1 MIFRRIIAGLCA
13 CAAAVCFAAAA
24 CADIEYRDEEVAVP
38 PRMLYLGDSIATGF
52 GLEGYA
58 EDRSRIASYAS
69 ILRDTYT
76 AELPEDCGFEM
87 ENLAVDGLTSAELL
101 NGLVNGEYDGKLD
114 VDVIVVSIGGNDLL
128 HVLTGLL
135 ADAGITGS
143 DGISAGALF
152 KLIQAVTK
160 LSDTCDEK
168 LALFDENMKNIG
180 EYLHSRTDARV
191 IVQTLYNPFE
201 DFSLV
206 PGLKDLATEKIAKLD
221 ELISKNSQG
230 GTVYNVCDVVPF
242 FAGKANELTNI
253 GNYDIHPNAQGH
265 QVISECLDKTVRAFK
280 YSYKK
285 AYEVEPAAAE
295 AEDGESSGAS
305 RSASGDEPNSAAG
318 YIIVAAVAGVLLAA
332 AVITVVVVY
341 VKRSRQASGA
351 GTSLPE
357 GTSTGKPAEAPAFP
371 DPLETPLNDP
381 GAHPE
386 GRPESEPI
394 VPVSVIPEPEDEK
407 NDNQ

>member
-1 MIFRRIIAGLCA
+1 MIFKRIIAGLCA

-58 EDRSRIASYAS
+58 EDRSRIASYAN
-69 ILRDTYT
+69 ILRDAYT

-87 ENLAVDGLTSAELL
+87 ENLAVDGMTSEELL
-101 NGLVNGEYDGKLD
+101 NGLVKGEYDGKLD
-114 VDVIVVSIGGNDLL
+114 VDVIVISIGGNDLL

-143 DGISAGALF
+143 EGISAGALL
-152 KLIQAVTK
+152 KLIQAVAK

-180 EYLHSRTDARV
+180 EYLHSRTEARV

-201 DFSLV
+201 EFSLV

-221 ELISKNSQG
+221 ELISKNSGG

-242 FAGKANELTNI
+242 FAGKSKELTNI

-295 AEDGESSGAS
+295 AEDGDSSAAARSNASEDESSS
-305 RSASGDEPNSAAG
+305 TG

-332 AVITVVVVY
+332 VVITVVVVY
-341 VKRSRQASGA
+341 VKRSKQGA
-351 GTSLPE
+351 GASLPN
-357 GTSTGKPAEAPAFP
+357 GDSTREPSEPQDFP
-371 DPLETPLNDP
+371 DPHELPANGPIT
-381 GAHPE
+381 GFE
-386 GRPESEPI
+386 GPPESEPI
-394 VPVSVIPEPEDEK
+394 VPVSVIPEPKDDQ
-407 NDNQ
+407 N